1 LSSYSLAIGKIRHPP
16 LITDAGIVIHGQGQG
31 KSTIALLDENYSI
44 INSHTSGSS
53 PAMPILIG
61 QYLVTGDSS
70 ELRSFDCSQNCTALS
85 SLTFTTNGEM
95 AMGLDGQFMVPLNT
109 AQGGWKGFTLVENGL
124 LEHVR
129 GFQPGFSTYTT
140 AAPAVYSEGDSDWL
154 VLANDASRM
163 VVYWRGL
170 NDSEVVENLD
180 ENTPASDENKNNNQ
194 ILLLVIFSTFCAM
207 LFLARKPEQGK
218 KFSLL
223 LILIVAVIAIPTLST
238 QWSSKVD
245 DISADIGVEGST
257 DGVEG
262 EWNQSWPEQWQGTQI
277 LIIEIDGQ
285 KQMMGGYSGYQNVLQ
300 LTTQAASDL
309 NITISSQQSD
319 IGTYI
324 TSFNGHQGQGW
335 EFFVDGS
342 RGALSA
348 ENVAIEENTIVHWI
362 PA

>member
-1 LSSYSLAIGKIRHPP
+1 
-16 LITDAGIVIHGQGQG
+16 
-31 KSTIALLDENYSI
+31 
-44 INSHTSGSS
+44 
-53 PAMPILIG
+53 MPIIVDD
-61 QYLVTGDSS
+61 YLVTGDSS
-70 ELRSFDCSQNCTALS
+70 ELRSFDCSQNCSALS

-109 AQGGWKGFTLVENGL
+109 AQGGWKGFTLVEEGL

-140 AAPAVYSEGDSDWL
+140 AAPAVYSDGDSDWL

-163 VVYWRGL
+163 VVYWRGI
-170 NDSEVVENLD
+170 NETSIDEGVE
-180 ENTPASDENKNNNQ
+180 EYPTASNEKQNNNQ
-194 ILLLVIFSTFCAM
+194 IILLVIFSSFCAI
-207 LFLARKPEQGK
+207 LFLADKPQLGK
-218 KFSLL
+218 KLSLL
-223 LILIVAVIAIPTLST
+223 LILIIALIAIPTLST

-245 DISADIGVEGST
+245 DISADIGIEGLT

-285 KQMMGGYSGYQNVLQ
+285 NQMMGGYTGYENVLQ

-309 NITISSQQSD
+309 NISISSQQSD

-324 TSFNGHQGQGW
+324 TSFDGHQGQGW

-342 RGALSA
+342 RGVLSA
-348 ENVAIEENTIVHWI
+348 ENVVIEENTIVHWI

>member
-1 LSSYSLAIGKIRHPP
+1 
-16 LITDAGIVIHGQGQG
+16 VIHAQGDGQ
-31 KSTIALLDENYSI
+31 STIALLDENYSI
-44 INSHTSGSS
+44 INNYTSGSS
-53 PAMPILIG
+53 PAMPIMID

-70 ELRSFDCSQNCTALS
+70 ELRSFDCSNNCSALS

-140 AAPAVYSEGDSDWL
+140 ATPAVYSEGDSDWL

-170 NDSEVVENLD
+170 NETQVIEDLD
-180 ENTPASDENKNNNQ
+180 ENTPVDNEDKNNNQ
-194 ILLLVIFSTFCAM
+194 MLLVIIFSSFCAI
-207 LFLARKPEQGK
+207 LFMSGKPEQGK
-218 KFSLL
+218 KFS
-223 LILIVAVIAIPTLST
+223 ILFILVVAIIAIPTLST
-238 QWSSKVD
+238 QWSNKVD
-245 DISADIGVEGST
+245 DISADIGIEGSI

-277 LIIEIDGQ
+277 IIIEIDGQ
-285 KQMMGGYSGYQNVLQ
+285 KQIMGGYSGYQNVLQ
-300 LTTQAASDL
+300 LTTQAALDL
-309 NITISSQQSD
+309 NVTISSQQSEL
-319 IGTYI
+319 GTYI

-342 RGALSA
+342 RGILSA
-348 ENVAIEENTIVHWI
+348 ENVQIEEEVVIHWI

>member
-1 LSSYSLAIGKIRHPP
+1 
-16 LITDAGIVIHGQGQG
+16 
-31 KSTIALLDENYSI
+31 
-44 INSHTSGSS
+44 
-53 PAMPILIG
+53 MIG

-70 ELRSFDCSQNCTALS
+70 ELRSFDCSNNCSALS

-170 NDSEVVENLD
+170 NDTQLIEDLD
-180 ENTPASDENKNNNQ
+180 ENTTANDENNNNNQ
-194 ILLLVIFSTFCAM
+194 ILLVVIFSSFCAM
-207 LFLARKPEQGK
+207 LFMAGKPEQGK
-218 KFSLL
+218 KFSIL
-223 LILIVAVIAIPTLST
+223 LILLVAIIAIPTLST
-238 QWSSKVD
+238 QWSNKVD
-245 DISADIGVEGST
+245 DISADIGIEDSI

-277 LIIEIDGQ
+277 IIIEIDGQ
-285 KQMMGGYSGYQNVLQ
+285 KQMMGGYSGFDNVLQ
-300 LTTQAASDL
+300 LTNQVAIDL
-309 NITISSQQSD
+309 NISITSQQSD
-319 IGTYI
+319 IGTYV
-324 TSFNGHQGQGW
+324 TSFDGHQGQGW
-335 EFFVDGS
+335 EFFVNGS
-342 RGALSA
+342 RGSFSA
-348 ENVAIEENTIVHWI
+348 DNVAIEESTIVHWI